1 MLMGPNEEAK
11 NDDGVAPRRLRLG
24 PRHLQYAV
32 PYSIGVSVLYLLG
45 YWGTFQIDP
54 FEYIGIG
61 DVVKLAVYP
70 LSTIL
75 VLGAAFVGAV
85 QASGILLQNLFDT
98 TKRWIRALL
107 PNHPRLAALV
117 CLTALLAVVAVLV
130 IWSSYSGDTGTESTR
145 KAHEFRIWDLALIF
159 GLWLSGSL
167 AIRLG
172 ATPEMSAFF
181 DSRPIATMAV
191 FIIAAPIVC
200 AFPAGRSLAYDHLRD
215 GCAPMEIDTS
225 RSSAF
230 PASMNSGTYLGYL
243 GGHVFVREWKTG
255 AIVSTRL
262 SEGQSLVLL
271 PLDTRSDGRPQACSR
286 SRRVSVE
293 NPGPVTPAD

>member
-1 MLMGPNEEAK
+1 MGPNEEAK

-45 YWGTFQIDP
+45 YWGTFRIDP

-85 QASGILLQNLFDT
+85 QASGILLQDLFDT

-107 PNHPRLAALV
+107 PSHPRLAALV
-117 CLTALLAVVAVLV
+117 YLTALLAVVAVLF
-130 IWSSYSGDTGTESTR
+130 IWSSQYPASTGTEYIR
-145 KAHEFRIWDLALIF
+145 KAYKYQLWDLALMF
-159 GLWLSGSL
+159 GLWLSGGL

-172 ATPEMSAFF
+172 AMPVMSTVFG
-181 DSRPIATMAV
+181 SIPIATMAV
-191 FIIAAPIVC
+191 LIIAAPIVC
-200 AFPAGRSLAYDHLRD
+200 AFPAGRSFAYDQLRD
-215 GCAPMEIDTS
+215 GCAPIEIDTS
-225 RSSAF
+225 RSSAL
-230 PASMNSGTYLGYL
+230 PAAVNNGAYLGYL

-255 AIVSTRL
+255 AIVATRL
-262 SEGQSLVLL
+262 SEGRSLVLL
-271 PLDTRSDGRPQACSR
+271 PLDTRADGRPKACNR
-286 SRRVSVE
+286 SRRVSAE
-293 NPGPVTPAD
+293 SSAPATAAE

>member
-1 MLMGPNEEAK
+1 MTESEQAK
-11 NDDGVAPRRLRLG
+11 RDDGMAPRRLYLR

-45 YWGTFQIDP
+45 YWGTFQVDP
-54 FEYIGIG
+54 LEYVGIG

-70 LSTIL
+70 LSTML
-75 VLGAAFVGAV
+75 VLSAAVVAAV
-85 QASGILLQNLFDT
+85 QASGILLQKSFDT
-98 TKRWIRALL
+98 AKRWIRALL

-117 CLTALLAVVAVLV
+117 YLIGLLAVVAALF
-130 IWSSYSGDTGTESTR
+130 IWLPNSASTGTESTR
-145 KAHEFRIWDLALIF
+145 KAHEYPIWDLALLV

-167 AIRLG
+167 AIKLG
-172 ATPEMSAFF
+172 ATPVMLTIFG
-181 DSRPIATMAV
+181 SRPMATFAV
-191 FIIAAPIVC
+191 FIIAAPPVC
-200 AFPAGRSLAYDHLRD
+200 AFPAGRSIAYDHLRD

-230 PASMNSGTYLGYL
+230 PAAINNGTYLGYL

-255 AIVSTRL
+255 AIVATRL

-271 PLDTRSDGRPQACSR
+271 PLDTRADGRPQACSR
-286 SRRVSVE
+286 SRRVAAE
-293 NPGPVTPAD
+293 NAAPTPSND